1 MRRIGTRRLAVV
13 VSLSLSLAVGLSSS
27 CATKSEQQRTEPAGG
42 PGAAAK
48 EDIAP
53 EQGTGLRDVPL
64 ARAERFMV
72 AAAHPDAAAAG
83 VEVLKAGGTA
93 MDAAVAVQMMLTLVE
108 PQSSG
113 IGGGAF
119 LLYWD
124 ASKKQLFAWDGRE
137 TAPAAVE
144 PDLFL
149 DDDGKPLGFFDAVVG
164 GRSVGV
170 PGVVRMLDA
179 AHDKHGKLPWA
190 RLLEPAIEKA
200 EVGFVMYDRLH
211 KQLENDPALSKL
223 SPAREYFYTDD
234 GEPLP
239 VGAVRKNVPL
249 ARTLRTLAEGGADAF
264 YDGPLAEAIVA
275 AVRNAPVS
283 PGVLSLEDLA
293 SYRAVEREPVCLDY
307 REDRVCGFPP
317 PTSGGITT
325 LQMLGMLEAFD
336 VPSLKPRS
344 VEAAHL
350 LAEVGRYAFAD
361 RDLYLADPAFVDV
374 PTKALLDEGYLRQRA
389 SRIDLEKAAEGAV
402 AAGRPQEAGK
412 KQGSYAPGRS
422 PERLSTSHF
431 VIFDAYGNV
440 ASMTTSVENVFGSR
454 VMVAGFLLN
463 NQLTDFSFSPTEDG
477 RPVANAVAPGKRPRS
492 SMAPVVVFDESG
504 APVLA
509 VGSPG
514 GSRIIPFVVQTLVGV
529 LDWDLD
535 VQAAIALPH
544 VANRNGVT
552 ELEEAL
558 RTPAELATLHD
569 ALTRK
574 GHDVTTGDM
583 NSGLH
588 AIQRTKIGAL
598 EGGADPRREGVAL
611 GE

>member
-1 MRRIGTRRLAVV
+1 MRGTENRRLAVV
-13 VSLSLSLAVGLSSS
+13 VSLALSLAVGLSSS
-27 CATKSEQQRTEPAGG
+27 CATKSEQHREPA
-42 PGAAAK
+42 AEAASAAK

-53 EQGTGLRDVPL
+53 ERGTGLREVPL
-64 ARAERFMV
+64 ARAEKLMV

-83 VEVLKAGGTA
+83 VEVLKAGGAA

-137 TAPAAVE
+137 TAPAAVK

-149 DDDGKPLGFFDAVVG
+149 DDDGEPLGFFDAVVG

-211 KQLENDPALSKL
+211 KQLQQDPALSKL
-223 SPAREYFYTDD
+223 SPAREYFYTVD
-234 GEPLP
+234 GRPLP
-239 VGAVRKNVPL
+239 VGTVRKNLPL
-249 ARTLRTLAEGGADAF
+249 ARTFRTLAEGGADAF
-264 YDGPLAEAIVA
+264 YEGPLAKAIVA
-275 AVRNAPVS
+275 AVQNAPVS
-283 PGVLSLEDLA
+283 PGVLSLEDMA
-293 SYRAVEREPVCLDY
+293 SYRAVEREPVCADY

-317 PTSGGITT
+317 PTSGGVTT

-336 VPSLKPRS
+336 VPSLKPGS

-374 PTKALLDEGYLRQRA
+374 PTKALLDEEYLRQRA
-389 SRIDLEKAAEGAV
+389 ARIDLEKAAEGAV
-402 AAGRPQEAGK
+402 AAGHPQGDVKGK
-412 KQGSYAPGRS
+412 GAYAPGRS

-454 VMVAGFLLN
+454 VMVEGFLLN
-463 NQLTDFSFSPTEDG
+463 NQLTDFSFSPTKDG

-492 SMAPVVVFDESG
+492 SMAPVIVFDEAG

-558 RTPAELATLHD
+558 RTPAELTTLHD
-569 ALTRK
+569 ELTRM

-588 AIQRTKIGAL
+588 GIQRTKDGGL